1 MGLPSVSLKGQIDTR
16 SNLHGFENRG
26 TYQDYSRPPVGSLP
40 ELVTAY
46 RSRENLKRIMAL
58 ALLAVL
64 SLPAHASAAPNSCP
78 KWEPLL
84 RRHFPAKVVPVM
96 SRIAYRESRCTE
108 RALSPVRKSTGRP
121 DVGLLQIQGSWAT
134 VTRAVCKK
142 QDVIKALLNAQC
154 NVKVAAHLYNNGGL
168 GHWRATSGK

>member
-1 MGLPSVSLKGQIDTR
+1 LFIPKSANVQSLGI
-16 SNLHGFENRG
+16 HGGRL
-26 TYQDYSRPPVGSLP
+26 QKLR
-40 ELVTAY
+40 ELIKK
-46 RSRENLKRIMAL
+46 LMAL
-58 ALLAVL
+58 TLIFAL
-64 SLPAHASAAPNSCP
+64 STPAHASAAANSCP

-84 RRHFPAKVVPVM
+84 ARHFPAKVVPVM

-142 QDVIKALLNAQC
+142 QDVVKALLNAEC
-154 NVKVAAHLYNNGGL
+154 NVKVAGYLYRNGGL

>member
-1 MGLPSVSLKGQIDTR
+1 MHSLGI
-16 SNLHGFENRG
+16 HGGRL
-26 TYQDYSRPPVGSLP
+26 QKLR
-40 ELVTAY
+40 ELIKK
-46 RSRENLKRIMAL
+46 LMAL
-58 ALLAVL
+58 TLILAL
-64 SLPAHASAAPNSCP
+64 STPAHASAAANSCP

-84 RRHFPAKVVPVM
+84 ARHFPAKVVPVM

-142 QDVIKALLNAQC
+142 QDVVKALLNAEC
-154 NVKVAAHLYNNGGL
+154 NVKVAGYLYRNGGL

>member
-1 MGLPSVSLKGQIDTR
+1 MHSLGT
-16 SNLHGFENRG
+16 HGGRL
-26 TYQDYSRPPVGSLP
+26 QKLR
-40 ELVTAY
+40 ELIKK
-46 RSRENLKRIMAL
+46 LMAL
-58 ALLAVL
+58 TLIFALSVPGVAKG
-64 SLPAHASAAPNSCP
+64 HASAATKSCP
-78 KWEPLL
+78 QWEPLL
-84 RRHFPAKVVPVM
+84 ARHFPAKVVPVM

-142 QDVIKALLNAQC
+142 QDVVKALLNAEC
-154 NVKVAAHLYNNGGL
+154 NVKVAGYLYRNGGL

>member
-1 MGLPSVSLKGQIDTR
+1 
-16 SNLHGFENRG
+16 
-26 TYQDYSRPPVGSLP
+26 
-40 ELVTAY
+40 
-46 RSRENLKRIMAL
+46 MAL
-58 ALLAVL
+58 SLILAL
-64 SLPAHASAAPNSCP
+64 STPAHASAAANSCP
-78 KWEPLL
+78 KWERLL
-84 RRHFPAKVVPVM
+84 ARHFPAKVVPVM

-142 QDVIKALLNAQC
+142 QDVVKALLNAEC
-154 NVKVAAHLYNNGGL
+154 NVKVAGYLYRNGGL

>member
-1 MGLPSVSLKGQIDTR
+1 VQSLGI
-16 SNLHGFENRG
+16 HGGRL
-26 TYQDYSRPPVGSLP
+26 QKLR
-40 ELVTAY
+40 ELIKK
-46 RSRENLKRIMAL
+46 LMAL
-58 ALLAVL
+58 TLILAL
-64 SLPAHASAAPNSCP
+64 STPAHASAAANSCP

-84 RRHFPAKVVPVM
+84 ARHFPAKVVPVM

-142 QDVIKALLNAQC
+142 QDVVKALLNAEC
-154 NVKVAAHLYNNGGL
+154 NVKVAGYLYRNGGL

>member
-1 MGLPSVSLKGQIDTR
+1 MRRIGI
-16 SNLHGFENRG
+16 HGGRL
-26 TYQDYSRPPVGSLP
+26 QKLR
-40 ELVTAY
+40 ELIKK
-46 RSRENLKRIMAL
+46 LMAL
-58 ALLAVL
+58 TLILAL
-64 SLPAHASAAPNSCP
+64 STPAHASAAVNSCP

-84 RRHFPAKVVPVM
+84 ARHFPAKVVPIM

-121 DVGLLQIQGSWAT
+121 DVGLMQVSGSWAT

-142 QDVIKALLNAQC
+142 QDVVNALLNAEC
-154 NVKVAAHLYNNGGL
+154 NVKVAGYLYRNGGL

>member
-1 MGLPSVSLKGQIDTR
+1 MHSLGI
-16 SNLHGFENRG
+16 HGGRL
-26 TYQDYSRPPVGSLP
+26 QKLR
-40 ELVTAY
+40 ELIKK
-46 RSRENLKRIMAL
+46 LMAL
-58 ALLAVL
+58 TLILAL
-64 SLPAHASAAPNSCP
+64 STPAHASAAANSCP
-78 KWEPLL
+78 QWEPLL
-84 RRHFPAKVVPVM
+84 ARHFPAKVVPVM

-142 QDVIKALLNAQC
+142 QDVVKALLNAEC
-154 NVKVAAHLYNNGGL
+154 NVKVAGYLYRNGGL

>member
-1 MGLPSVSLKGQIDTR
+1 MGIPSVSLKRQVDTR

-26 TYQDYSRPPVGSLP
+26 TSQNHSGHTACSLS
-40 ELVTAY
+40 ELVAAY

-64 SLPAHASAAPNSCP
+64 SVPAHASAAPNSCP
-78 KWEPLL
+78 KWEPLF

-96 SRIAYRESRCTE
+96 SRIAYRESRCNA

-121 DVGLLQIQGSWAT
+121 DVGLLQVQG
-134 VTRAVCKK
+134 RG
-142 QDVIKALLNAQC
+142 LL
-154 NVKVAAHLYNNGGL
+154 
-168 GHWRATSGK
+168 

>member
-1 MGLPSVSLKGQIDTR
+1 MLT
-16 SNLHGFENRG
+16 
-26 TYQDYSRPPVGSLP
+26 T
-40 ELVTAY
+40 
-46 RSRENLKRIMAL
+46 
-58 ALLAVL
+58 ALLT
-64 SLPAHASAAPNSCP
+64 PAPASAAANSCP

-84 RRHFPAKVVPVM
+84 ARHFPAKVVPVM

-142 QDVIKALLNAQC
+142 QDVVKALLNAEC
-154 NVKVAAHLYNNGGL
+154 NVTVAGYLYRNGGL

>member
-1 MGLPSVSLKGQIDTR
+1 MGVPSVSLKGQIDTR
-16 SNLHGFENRG
+16 SNLHGLENRG
-26 TYQDYSRPPVGSLP
+26 TYQNHSRPSVGSLSD
-40 ELVTAY
+40 LVAAY

-64 SLPAHASAAPNSCP
+64 SVPAHASAAPNSCP

-96 SRIAYRESRCTE
+96 SRIAYRESRCNA

-134 VTRAVCKK
+134 VTRAVCRK
-142 QDVIKALLNAQC
+142 QNVIKALLNAEC
-154 NVKVAAHLYNNGGL
+154 NVKVAGYLYRNGGL

>member
-1 MGLPSVSLKGQIDTR
+1 MQSLGT
-16 SNLHGFENRG
+16 HGGRL
-26 TYQDYSRPPVGSLP
+26 QKLR
-40 ELVTAY
+40 ELIKK
-46 RSRENLKRIMAL
+46 LMAL
-58 ALLAVL
+58 TLILAL
-64 SLPAHASAAPNSCP
+64 STPAHASAAANSCP

-84 RRHFPAKVVPVM
+84 ARHFSAKVVPVM
-96 SRIAYRESRCTE
+96 SKIAYRESRCTE

-142 QDVIKALLNAQC
+142 QDVVKALLNAEC
-154 NVKVAAHLYNNGGL
+154 NVKVAGYLYRNGGL

>member
-1 MGLPSVSLKGQIDTR
+1 
-16 SNLHGFENRG
+16 
-26 TYQDYSRPPVGSLP
+26 
-40 ELVTAY
+40 
-46 RSRENLKRIMAL
+46 MAL

-64 SLPAHASAAPNSCP
+64 SVPAHASAAANSCP
-78 KWEPLL
+78 KWEPL
-84 RRHFPAKVVPVM
+84 RQHFPAKVVPVM
-96 SRIAYRESRCTE
+96 SRIAYRESRCNA

-142 QDVIKALLNAQC
+142 QDVIKALRTAQC
-154 NVKVAAHLYNNGGL
+154 NVKVAGYLYKNGGL

>member
-1 MGLPSVSLKGQIDTR
+1 MQSLGI
-16 SNLHGFENRG
+16 HGGRQQK
-26 TYQDYSRPPVGSLP
+26 YR
-40 ELVTAY
+40 ELIKK
-46 RSRENLKRIMAL
+46 LMAL
-58 ALLAVL
+58 SLILAL
-64 SLPAHASAAPNSCP
+64 STPAHASAAVNSCP

-84 RRHFPAKVVPVM
+84 ARHFPAKVVPVM

-121 DVGLLQIQGSWAT
+121 DVGLMQIQGSWAT

-142 QDVIKALLNAQC
+142 QDVIKALLDPKC
-154 NVKVAAHLYNNGGL
+154 NVKVAGYLYKNGGL

>member
-1 MGLPSVSLKGQIDTR
+1 MHSLGT
-16 SNLHGFENRG
+16 HGGRL
-26 TYQDYSRPPVGSLP
+26 QKLR
-40 ELVTAY
+40 ELIKK
-46 RSRENLKRIMAL
+46 LMAL
-58 ALLAVL
+58 TLILAL
-64 SLPAHASAAPNSCP
+64 STPAHASAAANSCP

-84 RRHFPAKVVPVM
+84 ARHFPAKVVPVM

-108 RALSPVRKSTGRP
+108 RALSPLRKSTGRP

-142 QDVIKALLNAQC
+142 QDVVKALLNAEC
-154 NVKVAAHLYNNGGL
+154 NVKVAGYLYRNGGL

>member
-1 MGLPSVSLKGQIDTR
+1 
-16 SNLHGFENRG
+16 
-26 TYQDYSRPPVGSLP
+26 
-40 ELVTAY
+40 
-46 RSRENLKRIMAL
+46 MAL

-64 SLPAHASAAPNSCP
+64 SVPAHASAATNSCP

-84 RRHFPAKVVPVM
+84 RQHFPAKVVAQM
-96 SRIAYRESRCTE
+96 SRIAYRESRCN
-108 RALSPVRKSTGRP
+108 AHSLSAVRKSTGRP

-142 QDVIKALLNAQC
+142 QDVVKALLNAEC
-154 NVKVAAHLYNNGGL
+154 NVKVGGYLYKNGGL